1 VIGLTTGRE
10 TNQRLNS
17 LIKELGIS
25 IPNSRITRRGKSSK
39 EDLARRLLEG
49 GFTHALIA
57 YRWHGGPGR
66 LDFFNVKPGGM
77 EQVPPSVL
85 LKSVTL
91 RREYGSHETPRINA
105 ITYEQ
110 TSSTTRR
117 FGHILSNILEIPE
130 AESHHGIPYS
140 LHLRDSGKGTEI
152 VVKSLVSNHDL
163 GPKLVI
169 SRLLWS
175 LEG

>member
-1 VIGLTTGRE
+1 MIGLTTGRE
-10 TNQRLNS
+10 SNQRLNT
-17 LIKELGIS
+17 LLKELVIAL
-25 IPNSRITRRGKSSK
+25 PNSRVARRGKSSK
-39 EDLARRLLEG
+39 EELARRLLDE
-49 GFTHALIA
+49 GFTHAVIL

-66 LDFFNVKPGGM
+66 LDFFNVKPDGM

-91 RREYGSHETPRINA
+91 RREYGSHETPKINA

-152 VVKSLVSNHDL
+152 VVKSLVSNRDL

-175 LEG
+175 LQG

>member
-1 VIGLTTGRE
+1 MIGLTTGRE
-10 TNQRLNS
+10 SNQRLNT
-17 LIKELGIS
+17 LLKELVIAL
-25 IPNSRITRRGKSSK
+25 PNSRVARRGKSSK
-39 EDLARRLLEG
+39 EELARRLLDE
-49 GFTHALIA
+49 GFTHAVIL

-66 LDFFNVKPGGM
+66 LDFFNIKPEGM
-77 EQVPPSVL
+77 EQVLPSVL
-85 LKSVTL
+85 LNSVTL
-91 RREYGSHETPRINA
+91 RRECGSHETAKISA

-152 VVKSLVSNHDL
+152 VVKSLVSNRDL

-175 LEG
+175 LQG